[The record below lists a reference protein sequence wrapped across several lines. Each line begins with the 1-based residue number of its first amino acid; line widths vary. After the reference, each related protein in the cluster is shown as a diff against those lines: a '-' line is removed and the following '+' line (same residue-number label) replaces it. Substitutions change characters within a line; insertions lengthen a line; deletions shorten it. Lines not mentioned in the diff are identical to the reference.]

1 MRALILDGYTD
12 EPAGLGVPPYI
23 GTYPR
28 YAYGVLDKYR
38 VETDYITI
46 DKFRSLKIDLEKYD
60 LLICICGFHTPGKYL
75 NAKPADLK
83 EMAIIASKFNG
94 IKILGGPAATR
105 FGSSQIGGT
114 LKDEK
119 KYKEV
124 FDIVAEGDLEAVLED
139 FLKFGLERVDNK
151 RYRSYEELREIAI
164 RGAKI
169 VKKHPNFPYIIA
181 EIESYRGC
189 PRALSKGCSFCVEPR
204 RFGLPKFRDEKD
216 IYEEVKALSEEGVK
230 FFRVGRQPC
239 IYSYKAIDTEKE
251 EVPKPNVEAIEK
263 LFKSLSSLKPRV
275 LHIDNANP
283 AVIAR
288 HEEEGREITKILVK
302 YCTSGNV
309 AAFGVESFDEKV
321 IKANNLLTTP
331 EDTLK
336 AIEILNEI
344 GGERG
349 ETGLPKLLPG
359 INLLFGLKGE
369 SKKTFK
375 INYEYL
381 KLIYDKGLMLRRINI
396 RQVVPFYGTD
406 ISLKDVKKAEKR
418 RELFLWFKKKI
429 REEIDNKMLRRVV
442 PRGTILKDVFMEVK
456 KDNLYFGRQFGSY
469 PLLVGVKDKVE
480 LGKFYDVKVVDYG
493 MRSIT
498 GEIVR

>member
-28 YAYGVLDKYR
+28 YVYGVLDKYK
-38 VETDYITI
+38 VEANYLTI
-46 DKFRSLKIDLEKYD
+46 DKFRETKVDLNKYD

-75 NAKPADLK
+75 RAKPADLR

-94 IKILGGPAATR
+94 IKILGGPAATK
-105 FGSSQIGGT
+105 FGSSQIGGKI
-114 LKDEK
+114 KDEK

-124 FDIVAEGDLEAVLED
+124 FDIVAEGDVEAVLED
-139 FLKFGLERVDNK
+139 YLKYGLERVDSNK
-151 RYRSYEELREIAI
+151 YRDYKDLREIAI
-164 RGAKI
+164 RGAKV
-169 VKKHPNFPYIIA
+169 VKEHPDYPYIIA

-189 PRALSKGCSFCVEPR
+189 SRYLTGGCSFCVEPR
-204 RFGLPKFRDEKD
+204 RFGAPRYRDEED
-216 IYEEVKALSEEGVK
+216 IYEEVKALYNEGVK
-230 FFRVGRQPC
+230 YFRVGRQPC
-239 IYSYKAIDTEKE
+239 IFSYKAIDSEKE

-263 LFKSLSSLKPRV
+263 LFKSLSSLNPKV

-288 HEEEGREITKILVK
+288 HEESLEVAKILVK

-331 EDTLK
+331 EDVLK
-336 AIEILNEI
+336 AVEILNKI

-349 ETGLPKLLPG
+349 ETGLPNLLPG

-369 SKKTFK
+369 RKKTFK

-381 KLIYDKGLMLRRINI
+381 KEIYDRGYMLRRINI
-396 RQVVPFYGTD
+396 RQVVPFYGTNID
-406 ISLKDVKKAEKR
+406 ERDVKKAEKWKKM
-418 RELFLWFKKKI
+418 FLWFKEKI
-429 REEIDNKMLRRVV
+429 REEIDNKMLKRVV
-442 PRGTILKDVFMEVK
+442 PKGTILKDVFIEVK
-456 KDNLYFGRQFGSY
+456 KDNIYFGRQFGTY
-469 PLLVGVKDKVE
+469 PLLVGIKDNVKLKN
-480 LGKFYDVKVVDYG
+480 FYDVEVVDYG
-493 MRSIT
+493 KRSIT
-498 GEIVR
+498 GKVLNS